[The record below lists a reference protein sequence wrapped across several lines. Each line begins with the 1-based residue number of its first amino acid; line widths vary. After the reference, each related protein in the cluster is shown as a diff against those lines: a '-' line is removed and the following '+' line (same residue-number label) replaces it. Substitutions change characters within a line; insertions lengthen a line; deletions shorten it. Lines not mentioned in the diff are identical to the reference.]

1 MKNKAF
7 TLIELLVVISIIAII
22 AALAIPTLVGA
33 IEKGRAISDLSN
45 LKQLG
50 LGFTQYLNEND
61 DDFFA
66 KGGATQWPDLIHKY
80 VPDWKAYQSPFDRRS
95 PAAVAPYNV
104 SYGMNS
110 KIYGVNRSKLNN
122 PSQIIIAGPANGGAK
137 GATYAGTSTAPVD
150 ITGGAL
156 SGQYRNGTQV
166 DVLFSDA
173 HTSAMSKAVA
183 NDLGSPAGV
192 AHWDPAAPPL

>member
-33 IEKGRAISDLSN
+33 IERGRAISDLSN
-45 LKQLG
+45 FKQLG
-50 LGFTQYLNEND
+50 LGITQYLNEND

-80 VPDWKAYQSPFDRRS
+80 VPDWKAFQSPFDRRS
-95 PAAVAPYNV
+95 PSSVAPFNV

-110 KIYGVNRSKLNN
+110 KIYNVNRSKFNY
-122 PSQIIIAGPANGGAK
+122 PSQLIVAGPANGGAK
-137 GATYAGTSTAPVD
+137 GATYAGTSAAPVD
-150 ITGGAL
+150 IAGGSL
-156 SGQYRNGTQV
+156 PGQYKNGTQV

-173 HTSAMSKAVA
+173 HTSAINKTVA
-183 NDLGSPAGV
+183 NDLTGPAGLQR
-192 AHWDPAAPPL
+192 WDPLAP